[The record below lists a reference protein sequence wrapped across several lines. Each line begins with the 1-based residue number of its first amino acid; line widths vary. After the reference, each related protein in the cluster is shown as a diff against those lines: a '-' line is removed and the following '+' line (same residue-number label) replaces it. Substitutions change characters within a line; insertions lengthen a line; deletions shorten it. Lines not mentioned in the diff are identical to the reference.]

1 MIGACHLGVV
11 VPCFHDD
18 GFNAGAEEPESI
30 DLPGFLV
37 TERMVGS
44 PHGEEPEELAIGRVS
59 AAMQAGNRGKNG
71 IENECF
77 AGAIRLRPVNDKQS
91 AERVD

>member
-1 MIGACHLGVV
+1 MIGACHSGVV

-30 DLPGFLV
+30 DLPGLLV

-44 PHGEEPEELAIGRVS
+44 PHGEKPEELTIGRVS

-77 AGAIRLRPVNDKQS
+77 AGAISLRPVNDKQS

>member
-1 MIGACHLGVV
+1 VIGACHSGVV
-11 VPCFHDD
+11 VPCFHDA
-18 GFNAGAEEPESI
+18 GFNAGAAEAESI

-37 TERMVGS
+37 TERMAGS

-77 AGAIRLRPVNDKQS
+77 AGAIRLRPVNDKQN